1 MIYLPNDVPIFATIL
16 DIVAFSHVVSFIWKV
31 LSPLCLVNSDLS
43 FRLCPLS
50 PAKTFL
56 INLNV
61 YYIPVAEALCTYT
74 IMAFVKTF
82 TWLLFCLWIF
92 PFWASLVHR
101 SAPEYYLSKW
111 KCYCLNYD
119 TTIIRW
125 CISLF
130 NFMWYMLWQKT
141 HNMKSTLLAKFFSV
155 QYSTVNCKHNV
166 LHHISRTFS
175 LYITKFLYLKKFCE
189 ENNVWVRMYEHN
201 FGWVRFFNFFFLWKK
216 VCYNIVWYCNW
227 VYITNQ
233 YYICT

>member
-1 MIYLPNDVPIFATIL
+1 MSPFPWKDFSDQSQCILHPCCWSTVYIYHHGI
-16 DIVAFSHVVSFIWKV
+16 
-31 LSPLCLVNSDLS
+31 C
-43 FRLCPLS
+43 
-50 PAKTFL
+50 
-56 INLNV
+56 
-61 YYIPVAEALCTYT
+61 
-74 IMAFVKTF
+74 KTF
-82 TWLLFCLWIF
+82 TWLLFSLWIF
-92 PFWASLVHR
+92 PFWASLVHH

-175 LYITKFLYLKKFCE
+175 LCIMEFLYLKKFCE

-201 FGWVRFFNFFFLWKK
+201 FGWVRFFNFFFPLEKSLL
-216 VCYNIVWYCNW
+216 
-227 VYITNQ
+227 
-233 YYICT
+233 